1 MISQLLLVLHRRAMM
16 VGNLECLG
24 FYSAHVT
31 HPCPQFKISS
41 QSSVDSASNKAVTIV
56 FDNDFTLDGYR
67 VNGADCLGVY
77 FGVKRV
83 ATCRNN
89 NDRQESIWEKQS
101 MLECI
106 RTTRAYRQ

>member
-1 MISQLLLVLHRRAMM
+1 MDFGGILRNVPRRIIIARGIARDSGCGLAEDSFHSGNHRSGDSMISQLLLVLHSKAMM

-31 HPCPQFKISS
+31 HPCPQFRISS

-67 VNGADCLGVY
+67 V
-77 FGVKRV
+77 
-83 ATCRNN
+83 
-89 NDRQESIWEKQS
+89 
-101 MLECI
+101 
-106 RTTRAYRQ
+106 

>member
-1 MISQLLLVLHRRAMM
+1 M

-31 HPCPQFKISS
+31 HPCPQLKI
-41 QSSVDSASNKAVTIV
+41 SSVDSASNKAVTII
-56 FDNDFTLDGYR
+56 FDNDFTLDGDR

-83 ATCRNN
+83 ATCYISNRLTGVNLGKAIN
-89 NDRQESIWEKQS
+89 VGVYWDDESAKTVSRRI
-101 MLECI
+101 
-106 RTTRAYRQ
+106 